1 MPRSRAAADFYNI
14 ASNNF
19 DIVSNFSPSTVK
31 INNNFNSGVCCDQPT
46 DINLDELKDFMEERI
61 NDIQS
66 TLIASNAPIEMIETL
81 YFDVIKPYNDEG
93 PCSLPG
99 IQKLTDLYNTFN
111 EIIECTEDCKDTRLL
126 VYRDILQLLPD
137 IKHTYVEKII
147 AENQATELKE
157 KNKTLKAQVE
167 NLVHQLHICSGTG
180 DSSILGGK
188 LAFTLI
194 KPKPLIY
201 VQALFNITLAW
212 YYYLHGDV
220 VKPKEYQATVEY
232 VESLG
237 TKQEAY
243 DKLIVILD
251 EKYKDEQEELNKLLQ
266 GNSTNSDTSSANTP
280 NDTSGAENS
289 NTSSSDTNNSSNDNN
304 SANYNGDVS
313 DYNIDIDDICSDD
326 TDDYSSEE
334 SDCEYNNEN

>member
-1 MPRSRAAADFYNI
+1 M
-14 ASNNF
+14 
-19 DIVSNFSPSTVK
+19 
-31 INNNFNSGVCCDQPT
+31 
-46 DINLDELKDFMEERI
+46 
-61 NDIQS
+61 
-66 TLIASNAPIEMIETL
+66 
-81 YFDVIKPYNDEG
+81 
-93 PCSLPG
+93 
-99 IQKLTDLYNTFN
+99 
-111 EIIECTEDCKDTRLL
+111 
-126 VYRDILQLLPD
+126 
-137 IKHTYVEKII
+137 
-147 AENQATELKE
+147 
-157 KNKTLKAQVE
+157 
-167 NLVHQLHICSGTG
+167 HICSGTG